1 MDISLFDYN
10 LPTELIA
17 QEPLPQRPASRMM
30 VITREGPLEPQDRHF
45 RDLPEYLRPGDCL
58 VLNDTRVIPARLL
71 GRRPGGGQAEVL
83 LVRELEPDLWEA
95 MVRPGARLREGTVVE
110 VGGGELLAHVLR
122 RGEAGTRVVRL
133 EHGGELLPLL
143 ERLGQTPLPP
153 YIRRKVP
160 SEADRER
167 YQTVYADRP
176 GAAAAPTAGL
186 HFDAPMLC
194 AIQEMGVTLARITL
208 HVGLGTFQ
216 PVSVERIEDHRM
228 HAEWCEVS
236 EAAAQA
242 INTARGRGGRI
253 LAVGT
258 TSVRTLESR
267 FCAGAVQPGSG
278 LTDIFIY
285 PGYSFQVVDG
295 LLTNFHLPR
304 STLLMLVSA
313 FAGRERILQA
323 YAHAVAQRYRFFS
336 YGDCMLILPAEDAT

>member
-10 LPTELIA
+10 LPAELIA
-17 QEPLPQRPASRMM
+17 QEPLPQRPASRML
-30 VITREGPLEPQDRHF
+30 VITREGPLLPADRHF
-45 RDLPEYLRPGDCL
+45 RDLPEYLRCGDCL

-71 GRRPGGGQAEVL
+71 GRRAGGGRAEVL
-83 LVRELEPDLWEA
+83 LVREVGPAVWEA
-95 MVRPGARLREGTVVE
+95 LVRPGARVREGATIE
-110 VGGGELLAHVLR
+110 VGEGELRVHVLR
-122 RGEAGTRVVRL
+122 RGEAGTRLVRL
-133 EHGGELLPLL
+133 EHAGELLPLL
-143 ERLGQTPLPP
+143 DRLGQTPLPP
-153 YIRRKVP
+153 YIRRRTP

-194 AIQEMGVTLARITL
+194 AIQQMGVRLARITL

-216 PVSVERIEDHRM
+216 PVSVERIEDHHM

-236 EAAAQA
+236 PAAAEI
-242 INTARGRGGRI
+242 INTTRASGGRI
-253 LAVGT
+253 IAVGT
-258 TSVRTLESR
+258 TAVRTLETR
-267 FCAGAVQPGSG
+267 FAEGAVQPGSG

-285 PGYSFQVVDG
+285 PGYAFRAVDG

-313 FAGRERILQA
+313 LAGRERILQA

-336 YGDCMLILPAEDAT
+336 YGDCMLILPSEDAP